1 MSDKFIISLRK
12 TQFKRDEGTMTEM
25 MKAVRLHEFGG
36 PSVLR
41 YENAPRPALASGEVL
56 VRVHAASLN
65 PPDLYLRDGYR
76 ALPPEWRPNAT
87 FPLILGTD
95 VSGVVAATGEQV
107 TQFSVGDEVYAMV
120 RFPDDL
126 MKGSGAYAEYVSVPA
141 SELAKKPPKIDHLQA
156 SGAPMSALTV
166 WQFLVELGHDAPNP
180 FQSFP
185 HAPIPLE
192 GKRVLINGA
201 GGGVGHLAVQVAK
214 WKRASVTAVASGKH
228 EVLLR
233 ELGACQFINYTKT
246 SIEEVAQDFDLVMD
260 AVGGANMERF
270 LSVIKPAG
278 VLLFVNPLG
287 FSGQEEAARRGI
299 TVSSTQVR
307 SNGAQ
312 LGKIGRLLD
321 DGTIRVVIDSMFSLA
336 EASAAHQRASQGG
349 IQGKIVLKAV

>member
-1 MSDKFIISLRK
+1 
-12 TQFKRDEGTMTEM
+12 MTEM

-36 PSVLR
+36 PDVLV
-41 YENAPRPALASGEVL
+41 YEDAPRPAPASGEVL

-95 VSGVVAATGEQV
+95 VSGIVAAKGGQV
-107 TQFSVGDEVYAMV
+107 TQFNVGDEVYAMV
-120 RFPDDL
+120 RFPEDL
-126 MKGSGAYAEYVSVPA
+126 MKGSGAYAEYVSVPQ
-141 SELAKKPPKIDHLQA
+141 SELAKKPLGIDHLQA
-156 SGAPMSALTV
+156 SGAPMSALTA

-180 FQSFP
+180 FQPFP

-214 WKRASVTAVASGKH
+214 WKGAIVTAVASGKH
-228 EVLLR
+228 ETLLR
-233 ELGACQFINYTKT
+233 QLGASQFIDYRKT
-246 SIEEVAQDFDLVMD
+246 SVEAVGQDFDLVMD
-260 AVGGANMERF
+260 AVGGPNIERF
-270 LSVIKPAG
+270 LSVIRPGGA
-278 VLLFVNPLG
+278 LFLVNPLG

-312 LGKIGRLLD
+312 LAEIGGLLN
-321 DGTIRVVIDSMFSLA
+321 DGTIRVVIDSEFSLA
-336 EASAAHQRASQGG
+336 ETSAAHGRASQGS
-349 IQGKIVLKAV
+349 IQGKIVLRAV

>member
-1 MSDKFIISLRK
+1 M
-12 TQFKRDEGTMTEM
+12 TQM
-25 MKAVRLHEFGG
+25 MQAVRLHEFGG
-36 PSVLR
+36 PDVLV
-41 YENAPRPALASGEVL
+41 YEDAPRPVPASDEVL

-95 VSGVVAATGEQV
+95 VSGVVVATGKQV

-120 RFPDDL
+120 RFPEDL

-141 SELAKKPPKIDHLQA
+141 SELAMKPSGIDHLHA
-156 SGAPMSALTV
+156 AGSPMSALTV

-214 WKRASVTAVASGKH
+214 WKGADVTAVASGKH
-228 EVLLR
+228 ETLLR
-233 ELGACQFINYTKT
+233 ELGASQFIDYTKA
-246 SIEEVAQDFDLVMD
+246 SVDAAGQDFDLVMD
-260 AVGGANMERF
+260 AVGGPNIERF
-270 LSVIKPAG
+270 LSVIRPGGA
-278 VLLFVNPLG
+278 LFLVNPLG
-287 FSGQEEAARRGI
+287 FSGHEDAVGRGI

-307 SNGAQ
+307 SHGAQ
-312 LGKIGRLLD
+312 LAEIGRLLD
-321 DGTIRVVIDSMFSLA
+321 DGTIRVVIDSEFPLA
-336 EASAAHQRASQGG
+336 EASAAHQRASQGS
-349 IQGKIVLKAV
+349 IQGKIVLRVD

>member
-1 MSDKFIISLRK
+1 
-12 TQFKRDEGTMTEM
+12 MTDM

-36 PSVLR
+36 PDVLV
-41 YENAPRPALASGEVL
+41 YEDAPRPAIANTEVL

-76 ALPPEWRPNAT
+76 ALPLEWRPNAT

-95 VSGVVAATGEQV
+95 VSGTVAAVGEDV
-107 TQFSVGDEVYAMV
+107 SDFAIGDDVYALV

-126 MKGSGAYAEYVSVPA
+126 IKGSGAYAEYVSVPA
-141 SELAKKPPKIDHLQA
+141 SELARKSAGIDHFHA
-156 SGAPMSALTV
+156 AGAPMSALTA
-166 WQFLVELGHDAPNP
+166 WQFLVELGHDGANP

-214 WKRASVTAVASGKH
+214 WKGADVTAVASGKH
-228 EVLLR
+228 ETLLR
-233 ELGACQFINYTKT
+233 DLGANQFINYTKT
-246 SIEEVAQDFDLVMD
+246 SIDDVAEDFDLVMD

-270 LSVIKPAG
+270 LMVIKPGGA
-278 VLLFVNPLG
+278 LFLVNPLG
-287 FSGQEEAARRGI
+287 FSGHEEAARRGV

-312 LGKIGRLLD
+312 LGEIGRLLG
-321 DGTIRVVIDSMFSLA
+321 DGTLRVVIDSEFPLA
-336 EASAAHQRASQGG
+336 QASAAHQRASQGS
-349 IQGKIVLKAV
+349 IQGKIVLSAI